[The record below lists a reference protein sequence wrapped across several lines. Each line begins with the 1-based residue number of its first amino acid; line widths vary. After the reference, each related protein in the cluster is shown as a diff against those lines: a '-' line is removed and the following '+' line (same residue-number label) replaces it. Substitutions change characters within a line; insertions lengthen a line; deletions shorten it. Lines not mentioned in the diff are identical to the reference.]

1 LNGRVSALHVTLLIE
16 DLARLAAAVAPD
28 TRLPALERAWSRGT
42 PLRLAA
48 QTANHLR
55 FALFGIAAEGPLPV
69 AALTH
74 VDDRS
79 ARPDGDFYWLRVDP
93 VTVWADMARVFMT
106 RYGFADLDPYERNEI
121 ENCVRSVLQEEGMVL
136 RGDHPERWCI
146 PLGKPL
152 RFGFTP
158 LDEALGMDL
167 ADALPDHP
175 EAAYW
180 RRVLNEIQ
188 VALHN
193 APVNERRRA
202 AGKREVNSVWFWGG
216 GFIPDAAPHY
226 VLDTVY
232 SDDAVTRGLA
242 IINDCRL
249 KRLEECL
256 STELSRDGQAV
267 LIDWTAGGGDAGEE
281 LLGVEGLAGRL
292 LRLAERGQL
301 TLILYDGSGQG
312 RSYGR
317 LARHRFWRRS
327 SPLALAGKS
336 GALPGKTRE

>member
-1 LNGRVSALHVTLLIE
+1 MAQ
-16 DLARLAAAVAPD
+16 DA
-28 TRLPALERAWSRGT
+28 RLPALERAWSRGT
-42 PLRLAA
+42 ARRLAA
-48 QTANHLR
+48 RSANHLR
-55 FALFGIAAEGPLPV
+55 FALFGILPDGPLPV

-74 VDDRS
+74 VGDRA

-121 ENCVRSVLQEEGMVL
+121 ENCVRGVLQEEGMEL

-146 PLGKPL
+146 PLGQPL

-180 RRVLNEIQ
+180 RRVFSEIQ

-193 APVNERRRA
+193 LPVNQRRRA

-216 GFIPDAAPHY
+216 GFIPDAAPHDG
-226 VLDTVY
+226 LDTVY
-232 SDDAVTRGLA
+232 SDNPVTRGLA

-249 KRLEECL
+249 KRLDECL
-256 STELSRDGQAV
+256 KTDFGKDGQAV
-267 LIDWTAGGGDAGEE
+267 LIDWTPGQDDADTEAASVE
-281 LLGVEGLAGRL
+281 WLVRRLLQLAGR
-292 LRLAERGQL
+292 GQL
-301 TLILYDGSGQG
+301 KLTLYDGSGEG
-312 RSYGR
+312 RYYGGTAR
-317 LARHRFWRRS
+317 LRFWRRS
-327 SPLALAGKS
+327 VPLAQAMTRTRTQDRVRTPAGKA
-336 GALPGKTRE
+336 GA

>member
-1 LNGRVSALHVTLLIE
+1 LTEGVSALHVTLLVE
-16 DLARLAAAVAPD
+16 DLGRLAAAVAPR
-28 TRLPALERAWSRGT
+28 TRLPALERAWSRGSAV
-42 PLRLAA
+42 RVAA
-48 QTANHLR
+48 QTPNHLR
-55 FALFGIAAEGPLPV
+55 FALFGIEPEGNLPV

-74 VDDRS
+74 VDDAS

-121 ENCVRSVLQEEGMVL
+121 ENCVRGVLKEEGLDL

-146 PLGKPL
+146 PLGEPL

-193 APVNERRRA
+193 SPVNVHRRA

-226 VLDTVY
+226 VLETVY
-232 SDDAVTRGLA
+232 SDNAVTRGLA

-249 KRLEECL
+249 QRLADCL
-256 STELSRDGQAV
+256 DTDFSKDGQAV
-267 LIDWTAGGGDAGEE
+267 LIDWTPGQGDAEE
-281 LLGVEGLAGRL
+281 EAACLEWLAQRL
-292 LRLAERGQL
+292 LRLADRARLVL
-301 TLILYDGSGQG
+301 TLHDGSGEG
-312 RSYGR
+312 RSYGGMS
-317 LARHRFWRRS
+317 RHRFWRRS
-327 SPLALAGKS
+327 VPLAR
-336 GALPGKTRE
+336 ALPGKAGA